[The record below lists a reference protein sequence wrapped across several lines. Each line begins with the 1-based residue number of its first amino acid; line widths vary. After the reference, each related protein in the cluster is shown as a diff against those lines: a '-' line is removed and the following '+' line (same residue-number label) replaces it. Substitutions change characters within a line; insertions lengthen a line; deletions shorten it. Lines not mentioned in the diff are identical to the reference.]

1 MILYKRYLL
10 FLDLNINFIK
20 SFNQVLCM
28 KHNLNDMPLEEFRK
42 TGYQLV
48 DWITNYLKD
57 IEKYPPL
64 SKVNPGDILKRIPQ
78 SPPQAG
84 EDIENVLK
92 DVDKI
97 LLDGITHWNHPGFMA
112 YFNSTS
118 SGPGILAEL
127 LTAGLGVNGM
137 LWKTSPAFTELER
150 SMMNW
155 FRQMVGLPENYWG
168 IIYDTASTSSMHAI
182 ASAREQLN
190 LSFREKGMA
199 GRNDVPKLRMYCSEH
214 AHSSIEKCA
223 VTLGI
228 GLAGVRKIPVND
240 KFEMIPEKLEA
251 AINEDIKDG
260 WKPFCVV
267 ATVGTTSTTSVDPVK
282 EIASVCE
289 KYNLWLH
296 IDSAYAGVTAIIPEM
311 KWIIKGWERADS
323 IVINPH
329 KWMFTPMDLSVYFT
343 RKPEILKQAF
353 SLVPEYLKT
362 TQDDEVENLMDY
374 GIQLGRR
381 FRSLKL
387 WFIIRY
393 FGVEGLAER
402 IKHHIDLAQEFAK
415 WIDGENNFERMA
427 PVPFST
433 VCFRYNPE
441 NKTEEELNKLNEK
454 LLEEINASGKIFLS
468 HTKLNGKFVIRLT
481 IGSIRHE
488 RGHINEA
495 WELIKSITNKSNLL
509 PRN

>member
-1 MILYKRYLL
+1 MA
-10 FLDLNINFIK
+10 
-20 SFNQVLCM
+20 
-28 KHNLNDMPLEEFRK
+28 DMPSEEFRK
-42 TGYQLV
+42 SGYKLV
-48 DWITNYLKD
+48 DWITDYLKE

-64 SKVNPGDILKRIPQ
+64 SQINPGDILKRIPQ
-78 SPPQAG
+78 SPPQKG
-84 EDIENVLK
+84 EDIENVLN

-97 LLDGITHWNHPGFMA
+97 LIDGITHWNHPGFMA

-127 LTAGLGVNGM
+127 LSAGFGVNGM

-190 LSFREKGMA
+190 LGFREKGMA
-199 GRNDVPKLRMYCSEH
+199 GRTDVARLRMYCSEQ
-214 AHSSIEKCA
+214 AHSSIDKGGI
-223 VTLGI
+223 TLGI
-228 GLAGVRKIPVND
+228 GLEGVKKIPVND
-240 KFEMIPEKLEA
+240 KFEMIPEMLEE
-251 AINEDIKDG
+251 AISEDLKNG
-260 WKPFCVV
+260 WKPFCVI
-267 ATVGTTSTTSVDPVK
+267 ATVGTTSTTSVDPVAG
-282 EIASVCE
+282 IAAICE
-289 KYNLWLH
+289 KHNLWLH
-296 IDSAYAGVTAIIPEM
+296 VDSAYAGVTAMIPEM
-311 KWIIKGWERADS
+311 KWITKGWERADS

-329 KWMFTPMDLSVYFT
+329 KWMFTPMDLSIYYT

-362 TQDDEVENLMDY
+362 KQDDEVENLMDY

-393 FGVEGLAER
+393 FGVDGLAER
-402 IKHHIDLAQEFAK
+402 IKSHINLAQEFK
-415 WIDGENNFERMA
+415 YWIESEDDFELMA

-433 VCFRYNPE
+433 VCFRYNPG
-441 NKTEEELNKLNEK
+441 KKSEEELNKLNKK
-454 LLEEINASGKIFLS
+454 LLEDINASGKIFLS
-468 HTKLNGKFVIRLT
+468 HTKLNNKFVIRIS

-488 RGHINEA
+488 KSHIVNA
-495 WELIKSITNKSNLL
+495 WELIKKLA
-509 PRN
+509 RK

>member
-1 MILYKRYLL
+1 ME
-10 FLDLNINFIK
+10 NE
-20 SFNQVLCM
+20 FN
-28 KHNLNDMPLEEFRK
+28 NLNDMPSEEFRK
-42 TGYQLV
+42 NGYKLV
-48 DWITNYLKD
+48 DWIADYLYN

-64 SKVNPGDILKRIPQ
+64 PQVNPGDILKRLPQIP
-78 SPPQAG
+78 PTNG
-84 EDIENVLK
+84 EDIENVLA

-97 LLDGITHWNHPGFMA
+97 LMDGITHWNHPGFMA

-182 ASAREQLN
+182 ASAREQLD
-190 LSFREKGMA
+190 LGFREKGMA
-199 GRNDVPKLRMYCSEH
+199 GRSDVPKLILYCSEQ
-214 AHSSIEKCA
+214 AHNSIDKGA
-223 VTLGI
+223 LTLGI
-228 GLAGVRKIPVND
+228 GLDGITKIQVNE
-240 KFEMIPEKLEA
+240 KFEMIPEKLEE
-251 AINEDIKDG
+251 AIKSDIENG
-260 WKPFCVV
+260 YKPFCVI
-267 ATVGTTSTTSVDPVK
+267 ATVGTTSTTSVDPV
-282 EIASVCE
+282 EAIADIAE
-289 KYNLWLH
+289 KYNVWLH
-296 IDSAYAGVTAIIPEM
+296 IDSAYAGVTAMIPEI
-311 KWIIKGWERADS
+311 KWITKGWNRADS
-323 IVINPH
+323 LVINPH

-343 RKPEILKQAF
+343 RKPDVLKRAF
-353 SLVPEYLKT
+353 SLSAEYLKT
-362 TQDDEVENLMDY
+362 NQDSEVENLMDY

-393 FGVEGLAER
+393 FGVDGLAER
-402 IKHHIDLAQEFAK
+402 IKNHIKLAQEFK
-415 WIDGENNFERMA
+415 NWIEAEDDFELMA

-433 VCFRYNPE
+433 VCFRYNPG
-441 NKTEEELNKLNEK
+441 NKSEEELNILNEK
-454 LLEEINASGKIFLS
+454 LLEAINASGKIFLS

-488 RGHINEA
+488 KRHVEEA
-495 WELIKSITNKSNLL
+495 WELIKTIA
-509 PRN
+509 RG

>member
-1 MILYKRYLL
+1 M
-10 FLDLNINFIK
+10 
-20 SFNQVLCM
+20 S
-28 KHNLNDMPLEEFRK
+28 DMPIEEFRK
-42 TGYQLV
+42 SGHQLI
-48 DWITNYLKD
+48 DWIADYLND

-64 SKVNPGDILKRIPQ
+64 SQINPGDILKRIPE
-78 SPPQAG
+78 SPPQKG

-97 LLDGITHWNHPGFMA
+97 LMDGITHWNHPGFMA

-150 SMMNW
+150 AMMNW
-155 FRQMVGLPENYWG
+155 FRQMIGLPDNYWG

-190 LSFREKGMA
+190 LGFREKGMT
-199 GRNDVPKLRMYCSEH
+199 GRDDIPKLRVYCSEQ
-214 AHSSIEKCA
+214 AHSSIEKGA

-228 GLAGVRKIPVND
+228 GIEGVKKIPVNN
-240 KFEMIPEKLEA
+240 KFELIPKKLEQK
-251 AINEDIKDG
+251 IVEDFLEG
-260 WKPFCVV
+260 NKPFCVV
-267 ATVGTTSTTSVDPVK
+267 ATVGTTSTTSIDPIE
-282 EIASVCE
+282 EIAELCE
-289 KYNLWLH
+289 KYNIWLH
-296 IDSAYAGVTAIIPEM
+296 IDAAYAGVAAMIPEM
-311 KWIIKGWERADS
+311 KWITKAWEKADS
-323 IVINPH
+323 IVVNPH
-329 KWMFTPMDLSVYFT
+329 KWMFTPMDLSIYFT

-362 TQDDEVENLMDY
+362 KVDDEVENLMDY

-393 FGVEGLAER
+393 FGVDGLASR
-402 IKHHIDLAQEFAK
+402 IKNHIKLAKEFAE
-415 WIDGENNFERMA
+415 WVDNENDFELLA
-427 PVPFST
+427 PVLFST
-433 VCFRYNPE
+433 ICFRYNPG
-441 NKTEEELNKLNEK
+441 NKTEEELNNLNEK
-454 LLEEINASGKIFLS
+454 LFEKINSSGKIFLS

-488 RGHINEA
+488 RRHIEEA
-495 WELIKSITNKSNLL
+495 KEIIKKLTHK
-509 PRN
+509 

>member
-1 MILYKRYLL
+1 M
-10 FLDLNINFIK
+10 
-20 SFNQVLCM
+20 S
-28 KHNLNDMPLEEFRK
+28 DMPIEEFRK
-42 TGYQLV
+42 SGHQLI
-48 DWITNYLKD
+48 DWIADYLND

-64 SKVNPGDILKRIPQ
+64 SQINPGDILKRIPE
-78 SPPQAG
+78 SPPQKG

-97 LLDGITHWNHPGFMA
+97 LMDGITHWNHPGFMA

-150 SMMNW
+150 AMMNW
-155 FRQMVGLPENYWG
+155 FRQMIGLPDNYWG

-190 LSFREKGMA
+190 LGFREKGMT
-199 GRNDVPKLRMYCSEH
+199 GRDDIPKLRVYCSEQ
-214 AHSSIEKCA
+214 AHSSIEKGA

-228 GLAGVRKIPVND
+228 GIEGVKKIPVNN
-240 KFEMIPEKLEA
+240 KFELIPKKLEQK
-251 AINEDIKDG
+251 IVEDFLEG
-260 WKPFCVV
+260 NKPFCVV
-267 ATVGTTSTTSVDPVK
+267 ATVGTTSTTSIDPIE
-282 EIASVCE
+282 EIAELCE
-289 KYNLWLH
+289 KYNIWLH
-296 IDSAYAGVTAIIPEM
+296 IDAAYAGVAAMIPEM
-311 KWIIKGWERADS
+311 KWITKAWEKADS
-323 IVINPH
+323 IVVNPH
-329 KWMFTPMDLSVYFT
+329 KWMFTPIDLSIYFT

-362 TQDDEVENLMDY
+362 KVDDEVENLMDY

-393 FGVEGLAER
+393 FGVDGLASR
-402 IKHHIDLAQEFAK
+402 IKNHIKLAKEFAE
-415 WIDGENNFERMA
+415 WVDNENDFELMA
-427 PVPFST
+427 PVLFST
-433 VCFRYNPE
+433 ICFRYNPG
-441 NKTEEELNKLNEK
+441 NKTEEELNNLNEK
-454 LLEEINASGKIFLS
+454 LFEKINSSGKIFLS

-488 RGHINEA
+488 RRHIEEA
-495 WELIKSITNKSNLL
+495 WEIIKSNRTQTCLTVG
-509 PRN
+509 R

>member
-1 MILYKRYLL
+1 M
-10 FLDLNINFIK
+10 
-20 SFNQVLCM
+20 S
-28 KHNLNDMPLEEFRK
+28 DMPLEEFRK
-42 TGYQLV
+42 NGHQLV
-48 DWITNYLKD
+48 DWIADYLND
-57 IEKYPPL
+57 IEKYSPL
-64 SKVNPGDILKRIPQ
+64 SQVSPGDILKRIPK
-78 SPPQAG
+78 SPPERG
-84 EDIENVLK
+84 EDIENVLR

-97 LLDGITHWNHPGFMA
+97 LMEGITHWNHPGFMA

-118 SGPGILAEL
+118 SGPGILAEF
-127 LTAGLGVNGM
+127 LTAALGVNGM
-137 LWKTSPAFTELER
+137 LWKTSPAFTEHEKA
-150 SMMNW
+150 MMNW

-190 LSFREKGMA
+190 LGFRENGMA
-199 GRNDVPKLRMYCSEH
+199 GRSDVPRLRMYCSEH
-214 AHSSIEKCA
+214 AHSSIEKGA
-223 VTLGI
+223 LTLGV
-228 GLAGVRKIPVND
+228 GLDGIRKIPVND
-240 KFEMIPEKLEA
+240 NFEMIPEKLDEA
-251 AINEDIKDG
+251 IKQDIKSG

-267 ATVGTTSTTSVDPVK
+267 ATVGTTSTTSVDPV
-282 EIASVCE
+282 EAIAVVCE
-289 KYNLWLH
+289 KHNLWLH
-296 IDSAYAGVTAIIPEM
+296 VDAAYAGVTAMIPEM
-311 KWIIKGWERADS
+311 KWITNGWERADS

-362 TQDDEVENLMDY
+362 NKDDEVENLMDY

-393 FGVEGLAER
+393 FGVEGLASR
-402 IKHHIDLAQEFAK
+402 IKAHIDLAQEFAS
-415 WIDGENNFERMA
+415 WIDDAKDFERMA

-433 VCFRYNPE
+433 VCFRYKPG

-468 HTKLNGKFVIRLT
+468 HTKLNGKFAIRLT

-488 RGHINEA
+488 RKHILEA
-495 WELIKSITNKSNLL
+495 WELIKECSEKLK
-509 PRN
+509 

>member
-1 MILYKRYLL
+1 MK
-10 FLDLNINFIK
+10 NNF
-20 SFNQVLCM
+20 
-28 KHNLNDMPLEEFRK
+28 NDMSVEEFRK
-42 TGYQLV
+42 NGYKLV
-48 DWITNYLKD
+48 DWIADYLKD

-64 SKVNPGDILKRIPQ
+64 SQVNPGDILKRIPQ
-78 SPPQAG
+78 TPPPKG
-84 EDIENVLK
+84 EDIEKVLN

-97 LLDGITHWNHPGFMA
+97 LMDGITHWNHPGFMA

-118 SGPGILAEL
+118 SAPGILAEL
-127 LTAGLGVNGM
+127 LSAALNANGM

-190 LSFREKGMA
+190 LGFREKGMA
-199 GRNDVPKLRMYCSEH
+199 GRNDVPRLRLYCSEH
-214 AHSSIEKCA
+214 AHSSIDKGA

-228 GLAGVRKIPVND
+228 GLEGIRKIAINE
-240 KFEMIPEKLEA
+240 KFEMIPEKLEE
-251 AINEDIKDG
+251 AIKEDLSNG

-267 ATVGTTSTTSVDPVK
+267 ATVGTTSTTSVDPVEK
-282 EIASVCE
+282 ISSICE
-289 KYNLWLH
+289 EHNLWLH
-296 IDSAYAGVTAIIPEM
+296 VDSAYAGVTAMIPEM
-311 KWIIKGWERADS
+311 KWITKGWESADS

-329 KWMFTPMDLSVYFT
+329 KWMFTPMDLSIYFT
-343 RKPEILKQAF
+343 RKPEILKRAF

-362 TQDDEVENLMDY
+362 KQDDEVENLMDY

-393 FGVEGLAER
+393 FGVEGLSAR
-402 IKHHIDLAQEFAK
+402 IKNHIDLAQEFAK
-415 WIDGENNFERMA
+415 WIDEEEDFERVA
-427 PVPFST
+427 PVSFST
-433 VCFRYNPE
+433 VCFRFNPSS
-441 NKTEEELNKLNEK
+441 KTEDQLNEINER
-454 LLEEINASGKIFLS
+454 LLEEINASGKLFLS
-468 HTKLNGKFVIRLT
+468 HTKLNSKYVIRIT

-488 RGHINEA
+488 RRHIVDA
-495 WELIKSITNKSNLL
+495 FNLVKEMA
-509 PRN
+509 RR

>member
-1 MILYKRYLL
+1 
-10 FLDLNINFIK
+10 
-20 SFNQVLCM
+20 M
-28 KHNLNDMPLEEFRK
+28 KNNLNDMPSEEFRK
-42 TGYQLV
+42 SGYQLV
-48 DWITNYLKD
+48 DWIADYLKE

-64 SKVNPGDILKRIPQ
+64 SQVNPGDILKRIPQ

-97 LLDGITHWNHPGFMA
+97 LIDGITHWNHPGFMA

-127 LTAGLGVNGM
+127 LSAGLGVNGM

-150 SMMNW
+150 AMMNW
-155 FRQMVGLPENYWG
+155 FRQMVGLPEKYWG

-182 ASAREQLN
+182 ASAREQL
-190 LSFREKGMA
+190 SFGFREKGMA
-199 GRNDVPKLRMYCSEH
+199 GRNDIPRLRMYCSEH
-214 AHSSIEKCA
+214 AHSSIEKGA

-228 GLAGVRKIPVND
+228 GLEGVRKIPVND
-240 KFEMIPEKLEA
+240 KFEMIPAKLEEV
-251 AINEDIKDG
+251 IKEDIKDG

-267 ATVGTTSTTSVDPVK
+267 ATVGTTSTTSVDPVE
-282 EIASVCE
+282 EIASICE

-296 IDSAYAGVTAIIPEM
+296 IDSAYAGVTAMIPEM
-311 KWIIKGWERADS
+311 KWITKGWERADS

-329 KWMFTPMDLSVYFT
+329 KWMFTPMDLSLYFT

-362 TQDDEVENLMDY
+362 KQDDEVENLMDY

-393 FGVEGLAER
+393 FGVDGLSER
-402 IKHHIDLAQEFAK
+402 IKYHIQLAKELAK
-415 WIDGENNFERMA
+415 WIDNEKDLERLA

-433 VCFRYNPE
+433 VCFRYNPG

-454 LLEEINASGKIFLS
+454 LLEDINASGKVFLS
-468 HTKLNGKFVIRLT
+468 HTKLNGKFVIRIT

-488 RGHINEA
+488 RRHVEEA
-495 WELIKSITNKSNLL
+495 WEIIKSLVFDLN
-509 PRN
+509 